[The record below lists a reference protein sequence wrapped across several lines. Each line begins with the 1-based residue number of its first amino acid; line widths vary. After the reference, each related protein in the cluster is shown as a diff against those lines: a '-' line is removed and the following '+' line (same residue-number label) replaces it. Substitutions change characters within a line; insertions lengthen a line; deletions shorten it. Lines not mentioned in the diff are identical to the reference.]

1 MDAVIVFFMS
11 LKMTLAEIIIAV
23 PTMPTRQ
30 CITNYA
36 LSYWLVI
43 VILLIAFVVLL
54 HGANVLSY
62 SLEPMIPS
70 VDVLFPKKS
79 SRSLQDVFVKYL
91 AFSFI
96 ARNLKV
102 CLR

>member
-1 MDAVIVFFMS
+1 MS

-43 VILLIAFVVLL
+43 VIVLITFVVLL
-54 HGANVLSY
+54 HGANVLS
-62 SLEPMIPS
+62 
-70 VDVLFPKKS
+70 
-79 SRSLQDVFVKYL
+79 
-91 AFSFI
+91 
-96 ARNLKV
+96 
-102 CLR
+102 

>member
-23 PTMPTRQ
+23 PTMPARQ
-30 CITNYA
+30 CITHYA

-43 VILLIAFVVLL
+43 VIVLIAFVVLL

-70 VDVLFPKKS
+70 VEVLFSKKS
-79 SRSLQDVFVKYL
+79 SRSLQDVIVKYL
-91 AFSFI
+91 PFPFI

-102 CLR
+102 CLP

>member
-1 MDAVIVFFMS
+1 VSTPAGTQIIGIANTQQCAYLDKILQHGVYTIIVFFMS

-43 VILLIAFVVLL
+43 VIVLVTFVVLL
-54 HGANVLSY
+54 HGANVLS
-62 SLEPMIPS
+62 
-70 VDVLFPKKS
+70 
-79 SRSLQDVFVKYL
+79 
-91 AFSFI
+91 
-96 ARNLKV
+96 
-102 CLR
+102 